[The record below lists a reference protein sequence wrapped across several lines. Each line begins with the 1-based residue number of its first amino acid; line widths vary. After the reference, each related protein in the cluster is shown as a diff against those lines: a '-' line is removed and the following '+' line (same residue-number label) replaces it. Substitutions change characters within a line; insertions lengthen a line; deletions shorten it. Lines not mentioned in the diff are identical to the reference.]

1 MKLLQ
6 KIKELWN
13 GIFPPNEPE
22 AVDTCE
28 VKELF
33 KNSFNVVKKY
43 HDSIDP
49 KSSGGKS
56 ITPLEWISIINSA
69 RPVIRNVRDWQA
81 IKARLL
87 DFRFDD
93 GREIVELIIAQGYL
107 PAKAEFIA
115 GHLIEYIEKQI
126 IAYNTNL
133 KPIIGALKK

>member
-43 HDSIDP
+43 RDSIDVD
-49 KSSGGKS
+49 SADGKS
-56 ITPLEWISIINSA
+56 ITPMEWIGIVNSA
-69 RPVIRNVRDWQA
+69 RPVIRNVRNWSE
-81 IKARLL
+81 IKERLL

-93 GREIVELIIAQGYL
+93 GKEIVQLIVSQGYL
-107 PAKAEFIA
+107 PEKAEFIA

-133 KPIIGALKK
+133 KPIIAALKK